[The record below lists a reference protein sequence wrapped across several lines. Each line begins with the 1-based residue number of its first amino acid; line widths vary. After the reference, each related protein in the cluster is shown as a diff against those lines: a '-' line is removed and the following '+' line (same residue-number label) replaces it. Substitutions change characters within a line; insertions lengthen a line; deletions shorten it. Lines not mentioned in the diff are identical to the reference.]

1 MDSQQTKIKID
12 VDSWNI
18 KIRERRNNRMR
29 LQINLTKDEAIAY
42 KNFAQ
47 VCKPLD
53 ITDADFMKT
62 VFITGIEALNR
73 QLAELVQKYA
83 KENKEELA
91 SSGITV
97 FEGDDGEV
105 KLAST
110 VDLEKSKDVSGAPQI
125 KRNVLHDD
133 AIREHLEPLKE

>member
-1 MDSQQTKIKID
+1 MDADQTKIKID
-12 VDSWNI
+12 VGQWKI
-18 KIRERRNNRMR
+18 KVRERRNNRMR

-42 KNFAQ
+42 KNFAE

-62 VFITGIEALNR
+62 VFITGIEGMNK
-73 QLAELVQKYA
+73 QLAEMVQQYA

-91 SSGITV
+91 ASGITV
-97 FEGDDGEV
+97 IEGDDGDV

-110 VDLEKSKDVSGAPQI
+110 QDLISVDVSGPVSLIPDEPQ
-125 KRNVLHDD
+125 NHED
-133 AIREHLEPLKE
+133 